1 MNKKEKNKNK
11 ENFINDSS
19 INGNNNETIEKEIN
33 IYELISSV
41 FKNKSKKIEII
52 EKLRPFF
59 TLKVIPNREID
70 KVYSAVEKIDSE
82 KVDLIEEFKYQEEKY
97 DSKNLFETKSKS
109 VGLSDFDLDLSTS
122 IFGHKQSLKFE
133 NKNETISEQS
143 RKGSKIHC
151 IHSIVVS
158 LFRMVI
164 DFKDIKLA
172 RQINEELNIVEKS
185 NATEKKILLEKLIDK
200 FGLYVPLELLI
211 GGRINISFE
220 ADNDEERKN
229 FHNFLQNKIQAE
241 FNGSYGNFSAQLN
254 LKGEKTNLN
263 ENFSESINGIE
274 NLTIKMEGGD
284 YLYKD
289 DLKNWIKS
297 FNIDNLQVIEY
308 KTLIPIYC
316 FVPGLESK
324 LSICLE
330 KYEDIVLQE
339 IYNLIEKEFKTKE
352 KNISEGS
359 SLNVNSWEV
368 GITKE
373 IYKSFIILRKKIIKK
388 MSINIDEDKEIK
400 INDVI
405 CGKLPDGL
413 TICGWILK
421 TDCNSLPDDVVC
433 NWERKKELS
442 IIGNNCFKFRI
453 NMNIENR
460 INQKIEVEWILEI
473 FCIHSDFL
481 VSSHKNFEY
490 KNLKYI
496 QHFFLNC
503 DCCLNEKNECYY
515 NEYITDENWK
525 KLNKEN
531 IQNLKEIKEE
541 KKEENKEIIYINNDE
556 KKDKKKKIK
565 EAALSVMFPLYGISK
580 LINN

>member
-1 MNKKEKNKNK
+1 MNKNK
-11 ENFINDSS
+11 KKENINDSFVNES
-19 INGNNNETIEKEIN
+19 NNEIIEKEIK
-33 IYELISSV
+33 IYELINSV

-59 TLKVIPNREID
+59 TLKVIPHREID
-70 KVYSAVEKIDSE
+70 KVYSAVEKIEPE
-82 KVDLIEEFKYQEEKY
+82 KIDLIEEFKYQEEKY
-97 DSKNLFETKSKS
+97 DSKSLFETKSKS

-133 NKNETISEQS
+133 NRDETLSENS
-143 RKGSKIHC
+143 KKTSKIHC

-172 RQINEELNIVEKS
+172 RQINEELNIVENS

-220 ADNDEERKN
+220 AENDEEKKK

-241 FNGSYGNFSAQLN
+241 FNGSYGNFSAGLK
-254 LKGEKTNLN
+254 LKGGKTCLN
-263 ENFSESINGIE
+263 ENFSESLNGIE
-274 NLTIKMEGGD
+274 NLSIKMEGGD

-289 DLKNWIKS
+289 DLKKWIKS

-316 FVPGLESK
+316 FIPGLESK

-339 IYNLIEKEFKTKE
+339 IYNLIEKDFKSKE
-352 KNISEGS
+352 KNIADGS

-373 IYKSFIILRKKIIKK
+373 IYKSFIILRKRIIKK
-388 MSINIDEDKEIK
+388 MSININENKETK

-405 CGKLPDGL
+405 CGKLPDGI
-413 TICGWILK
+413 TICGWLLK

-433 NWERKKELS
+433 NWERKKELP
-442 IIGNNCFKFRI
+442 IIGNNCFKFKI
-453 NMNIENR
+453 NMNIENSY
-460 INQKIEVEWILEI
+460 NENIEVEWILDL
-473 FCIHSDFL
+473 FCIHTDFL
-481 VSSHKNFEY
+481 VPYRKNIKNIKY
-490 KNLKYI
+490 KRLKYV

-503 DCCLNEKNECYY
+503 DCCLNDKNECYY
-515 NEYITDENWK
+515 NEFITDEKWK
-525 KLNKEN
+525 KLYKEN
-531 IQNLKEIKEE
+531 LQNSEEGKEE
-541 KKEENKEIIYINNDE
+541 DKTIINTNSDE
-556 KKDKKKKIK
+556 KKKNKIAFATK
-565 EAALSVMFPLYGISK
+565 LAAGCGMACINPLLGLGYLLK
-580 LINN
+580 